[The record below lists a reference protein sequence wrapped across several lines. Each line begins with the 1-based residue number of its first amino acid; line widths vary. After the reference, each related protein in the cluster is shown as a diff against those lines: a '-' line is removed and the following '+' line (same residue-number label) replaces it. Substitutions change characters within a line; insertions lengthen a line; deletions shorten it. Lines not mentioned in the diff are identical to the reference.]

1 MIARLELSVAS
12 IVPSTEAEGPGRRF
26 ALWLQGCPLRC
37 PGCCNPEMLPFESGR
52 IATVD
57 EIASQVL
64 AARRDQQVEGITL
77 LGGEP
82 FAQAAGAAMLAEE
95 VQAAGLSVM
104 IFSGY
109 TLDELRANAD
119 LAIRALLAAT
129 DILVDGPYM
138 RHLPETRRRW
148 IGSSNQ
154 QIHFLSGRYLAD
166 DPRWLLPN
174 TLEIRLIDGEL
185 SVNGFP
191 TKAAADFWRRLPH
204 KAKS

>member
-1 MIARLELSVAS
+1 MDLRRQLSVAS
-12 IVPSTEAEGPGRRF
+12 IVPATEAEGPGRRF

-52 IATVD
+52 ITTVN
-57 EIASQVL
+57 EAMSQVL
-64 AARRDQQVEGITL
+64 TAQRDQQVEGITL

-82 FAQAAGAAMLAEE
+82 FAQAAGVAMLAEKA
-95 VQAAGLSVM
+95 QRAGLSVM

-109 TLDELRANAD
+109 TLAELRANGDPAV
-119 LAIRALLAAT
+119 AALLTAT

-138 RHLPETRRRW
+138 RELPETRRRW

-154 QIHFLSGRYLAD
+154 QIHFLSGRYRAD

-191 TKAAADFWRRLPH
+191 TKAAADFWRRLPL
-204 KAKS
+204 KARS